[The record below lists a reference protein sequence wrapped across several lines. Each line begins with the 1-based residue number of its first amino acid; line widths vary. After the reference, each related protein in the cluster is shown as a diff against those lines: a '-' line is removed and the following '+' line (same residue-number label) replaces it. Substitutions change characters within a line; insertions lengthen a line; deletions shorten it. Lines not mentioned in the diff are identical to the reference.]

1 MRAAALVV
9 GGLLLIGGVAMVTV
23 ADQERVRA
31 RDDARSAVAEAQQLL
46 DAKHETN
53 ARLAETLTS
62 LRSRIA
68 EQDTRLSDPTGL
80 LP

>member
-9 GGLLLIGGVAMVTV
+9 GGLLLLGGVAMVTV

-31 RDDARSAVAEAQQLL
+31 RDDARAAVATAQQLL
-46 DAKHETN
+46 DATHEAN
-53 ARLAETLTS
+53 ARLAETLTT
-62 LRSRIA
+62 LRSRVA
-68 EQDTRLSDPTGL
+68 EQETQLSDTTGL